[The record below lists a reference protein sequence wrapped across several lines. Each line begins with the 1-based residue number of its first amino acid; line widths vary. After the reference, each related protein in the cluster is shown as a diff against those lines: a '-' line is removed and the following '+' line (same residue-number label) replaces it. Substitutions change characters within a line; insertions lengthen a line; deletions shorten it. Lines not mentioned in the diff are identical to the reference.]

1 MFFIF
6 SKYFDRHFNLTTKD
20 YNEYAGYKIILAWF
34 HAATFL
40 NFLQLCYC
48 SLLLARASG
57 YPLLGISSLPA
68 YKTIRDNRGD
78 PPQPIDDTLRR
89 GVYIRFLI

>member
-1 MFFIF
+1 MQV
-6 SKYFDRHFNLTTKD
+6 T
-20 YNEYAGYKIILAWF
+20 KIILAIC
-34 HAATFL
+34 HAAMFPD
-40 NFLQLCYC
+40 FLQLRFC
-48 SLLLARASG
+48 SFLLARALG

-89 GVYIRFLI
+89 GVYFRFLA